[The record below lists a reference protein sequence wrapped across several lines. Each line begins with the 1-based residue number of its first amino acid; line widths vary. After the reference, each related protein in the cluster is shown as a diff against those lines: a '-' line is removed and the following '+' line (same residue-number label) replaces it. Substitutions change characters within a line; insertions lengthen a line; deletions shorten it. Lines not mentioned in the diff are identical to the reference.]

1 MANEFGWQCYL
12 AQYQIKV
19 KITKHHA
26 KVYIMRRISGLY
38 DGYNRY
44 PVDYSRSIV
53 AYYKYL
59 Y

>member
-1 MANEFGWQCYL
+1 MANEFERQCYL

-38 DGYNRY
+38 DGYIRHF
-44 PVDYSRSIV
+44 V
-53 AYYKYL
+53 AYSLYL
-59 Y
+59 S